1 MEKTDKIK
9 NVHDAMTNG
18 IIRGVFSKDNTMF
31 LFEQIRT
38 TDTKGNESTW
48 QIVVSPYDTNTNGV
62 IKFSKSMIE
71 KHNEQLSDNIHGRIR
86 VICVTH
92 KGNEKAAED
101 TYVKVGK
108 NIGKKN
114 ATNTITQA
122 ISDAHSLHK
131 KKLKKSSDGIG
142 ASKPLPMLL
151 KNMKDVK
158 LTSDDYAAGLF
169 VERKYDG
176 ARVIAHKDNTSASAS
191 SSSEQSSN
199 IHLYSRTGK
208 RYVGIDHLEKELSLL
223 LTTTNL
229 YLDGEIYIHG
239 KSLQDISGILRS
251 GTSSERASLNYYL
264 YDCFDMSVPD
274 MTQHERKK
282 LLTSLYNKHKAK
294 LSNIILVDTI
304 MVHSKDEIDR
314 LYKQYLSEGYE
325 GAVVRKANAPYVHAV
340 NNYHS
345 SNILKLKPLGSDEFK
360 IIGFEEGK
368 KGKDVG
374 AIIFRLI
381 TKDKVEFTAV
391 PNMPLNDRKELFTK
405 LSGDKRVFAQSYK
418 DKMATIQYATLSN
431 SGVPTQPKFI
441 AVRDYE

>member
-9 NVHDAMTNG
+9 NVHDAMTSG

-31 LFEQIRT
+31 LFEQIKT
-38 TDTKGNESTW
+38 TDTKGNDSTW
-48 QIVVSPYDTNTNGV
+48 QIVVSPYDANTNSI

-122 ISDAHSLHK
+122 ISDAFSLHK
-131 KKLKKSSDGIG
+131 KKLKKSSDGIKTT
-142 ASKPLPMLL
+142 KPLPMLL
-151 KNMKDVK
+151 KDRKKVK
-158 LTSDDYAAGLF
+158 LTPDDYAAGLF

-176 ARVIAHKDNTSASAS
+176 IRALAHNDMTHTNS
-191 SSSEQSSN
+191 SPN
-199 IHLYSRTGK
+199 IHLYSRTGN
-208 RYVGIDHLEKELSLL
+208 RYIGIEHLEKELALMI
-223 LTTTNL
+223 TTHDL
-229 YLDGEIYIHG
+229 YLDGELYIHG
-239 KSLQDISGILRS
+239 KSLQDISGIVRS
-251 GTSSERASLNYYL
+251 GTSTERASLNFYL
-264 YDCFDMSVPD
+264 YDCFDRRVPD

-282 LLTSLYNKHKAK
+282 LLASLYNKHKSK
-294 LSNIILVDTI
+294 LNSVVLVDTV
-304 MVHSKDEIDR
+304 MVHSEDEMNN

-325 GAVVRKANAPYVHAV
+325 GAVVRKSNTPYEHAV

-345 SNILKLKPLGSDEFK
+345 SHILKLKPLGGDEFK

-374 AIIFRLI
+374 AIIFRLV
-381 TKDKVEFTAV
+381 TKDAIEFTAV
-391 PNMPLNDRKELFTK
+391 PNMTLSDRKDLYTK
-405 LSGDKRVFAQSYK
+405 LNGDRRIFAQLYK
-418 DKMATIQYATLSN
+418 DKMATIQYATLSK